1 VRLHDLLSV
10 YRPFTQIAAHWQL
23 LPVAE
28 QCDATGIDQLHDAAC
43 RQRANPQSM
52 NRQAIHPEDRLL

>member
-1 VRLHDLLSV
+1 V